1 MATAKDLRKRITDS
15 LLEEIREV
23 QYPSTTMLDRVEPA
37 LADVEDLSAYVEVLV
52 EKVEATKFPSISL
65 LNRLDG
71 LFGQLEQLEQ
81 QQRQRRQ
88 AEASRDDGSGEES
101 DDREREL
108 QAA

>member
-1 MATAKDLRKRITDS
+1 MATAKELRKRIIHS

-37 LADVEDLSAYVEVLV
+37 LADPQDLSEYTEVLI
-52 EKVEATKFPSISL
+52 EKVEATQYPSISL

-71 LFGQLEQLEQ
+71 LLGQLEQLEQ
-81 QQRQRRQ
+81 QQQQQRRQ
-88 AEASRDDGSGEES
+88 TEASES
-101 DDREREL
+101 DDQEREL